1 MKTNIYLP
9 IEIKRRELYSR
20 IYIAIFAAL
29 KGYRVT
35 LGKKSRFH
43 EFYKKLKPG
52 NYISKSIGV
61 NNIEYFKNLK
71 NLGHKI
77 LYIDEEGLMSF
88 NKEFTHRRIIKNS
101 LELIDTFF
109 TWGSK
114 HQSDMIDLYPDF
126 RNKYKVVGNPR
137 FDIIKKDS
145 KSFYLDEVR
154 KIKDING
161 DFFLLTTKFGKTNY
175 VKRKNISNYYDS
187 QILKG
192 LLPTNELKNI
202 CKRSIKHEEE
212 NFNNFLE
219 FIKLFS
225 KSLPNKKLIILVHP
239 TEDKSTYEKLII
251 NMKNIKLANDF
262 SSNSW
267 ILSSNLIIQNNCT
280 TSLEAYLLGVRS
292 VQLNFFQD
300 SAVEYEIPKIVS
312 EIFQSNQKLISFLDN
327 FQKTDFQNEEKYQ
340 KNLTSMKKHIENISD
355 QNSVELILNNL
366 FDFKNSE
373 YEVEYK
379 LEKIIYKFKN
389 FKRYLFNYF
398 INKGGIELANNKIPK
413 LDFKE
418 VENFMKRIIEAEGNL
433 TKNITLKENL
443 PGLFTIETENK

>member
-20 IYIAIFAAL
+20 IYIAIFAAF

-35 LGKKSRFH
+35 LGKKNRFH

-52 NYISKSIGV
+52 NYISKSNGE

-88 NKEFTHRRIIKNS
+88 NKKFTHRRVIKKS
-101 LELIDTFF
+101 LELIDTYF

-114 HQSDMIDLYPDF
+114 HQSDMIDLFPDF
-126 RNKYKVVGNPR
+126 RNKFKVVGNPR
-137 FDIIKKDS
+137 FDIIKKNS
-145 KSFYLDEVR
+145 KRFYVDEVK
-154 KIKDING
+154 KIKDVNG
-161 DFFLLTTKFGKTNY
+161 DFFLLVTKFGKTNY

-187 QILKG
+187 QNLKG

-212 NFNNFLE
+212 NLNNFLE

-225 KSLPNKKLIILVHP
+225 KSLPNKKLMILVHP
-239 TEDKSTYEKLII
+239 AEDKSTYEKLII
-251 NMKNIKLANDF
+251 NMKNIELANDF

-267 ILSSNLIIQNNCT
+267 ILASNLIIQNNCT
-280 TSLEAYLLGVRS
+280 TSLEAYLLGVRP

-300 SAVEYEIPKIVS
+300 SAIEYEIPKIIS

-340 KNLTSMKKHIENISD
+340 KNLTSMKKHIENISN

-373 YEVEYK
+373 YEAEYK
-379 LEKIIYKFKN
+379 LEKIIYKFKH

-398 INKGGIELANNKIPK
+398 NNKGGIELANNKVPK
-413 LDFKE
+413 LEFKE
-418 VENFMKRIIEAEGNL
+418 VENFMKKIIKAEGNL
-433 TKNITLKENL
+433 TKKIILKENL